1 MSELPDMISAV
12 VQDNKVDAESHFK
25 NTMAS
30 KIGAALDIKRVE
42 VANSLVKSQLESEP
56 EVTPEPVENTADEK
70 V

>member
-25 NTMAS
+25 STMAQ
-30 KIGAALDIKRVE
+30 KIGTALDLKRVE
-42 VANSLVKSQLESEP
+42 VANSLIQGQTEP
-56 EVTPEPVENTADEK
+56 EPAENTAVEK

>member
-30 KIGAALDIKRVE
+30 KIGAALDLKRVE
-42 VANSLVKSQLESEP
+42 VANSLVQGQTE
-56 EVTPEPVENTADEK
+56 PEPVENTADEK